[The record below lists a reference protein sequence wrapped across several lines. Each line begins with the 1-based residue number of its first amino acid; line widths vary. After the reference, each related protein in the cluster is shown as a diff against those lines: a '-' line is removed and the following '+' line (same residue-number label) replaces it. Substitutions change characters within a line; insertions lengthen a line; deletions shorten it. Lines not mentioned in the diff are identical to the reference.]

1 MKKKRIK
8 RWAVHLFCYLGQ
20 RMKTWKI
27 LKGMQDRNEESPL
40 LMCPGRSNTDSSQ
53 AGIGLCCAPTAPS
66 IALQRVDVLAGRGI
80 LATRLNPWQQKR
92 QTVKAA
98 SGTCQREMK
107 ELKLYYCARV
117 RMAERRPQNH
127 LGRRRVLHRRNRQY
141 FSTKWID
148 Y

>member
-1 MKKKRIK
+1 MKKIKIK

-20 RMKTWKI
+20 RVKTWKR
-27 LKGMQDRNEESPL
+27 LKGMQDMNEESH
-40 LMCPGRSNTDSSQ
+40 SSCVQ
-53 AGIGLCCAPTAPS
+53 ADPAPTPPKLEIGFCCAPTSPS

-98 SGTCQREMK
+98 SGTSQREMK

-117 RMAERRPQNH
+117 RMAEQRPQNH
-127 LGRRRVLHRRNRQY
+127 LRRRRVLHRRNRQY